1 MPVFDCTLTTY
12 LLYNYVYCMTVDSCT
27 VNFSFVAKPIMVVN
41 FTTIRKDQSTGNVML
56 TCAVK
61 YSYPT
66 AVITWNVMTESSS
79 VYDVVEEN
87 STGNYVLL
95 NNGSLEVY
103 RRFIYE
109 EDHVIV
115 MCLASNKYG
124 SAKSVFSIWDDEHFS
139 EG

>member
-1 MPVFDCTLTTY
+1 MMYIL
-12 LLYNYVYCMTVDSCT
+12 
-27 VNFSFVAKPIMVVN
+27 SFVAKPIMVIN
-41 FTTIRKDQSTGNVML
+41 FTTIRKDQSMGNVML

-66 AVITWNVMTESSS
+66 AKLTWNIMTESSS
-79 VYDVVEEN
+79 EYNVVEEN

-109 EDHVIV
+109 EDRVTV
-115 MCLASNKYG
+115 MCLATNEYG
-124 SAKSVFSIWDDEHFS
+124 SGKSMFSIWDDEYFS
-139 EG
+139 QG

>member
-1 MPVFDCTLTTY
+1 MTTKY
-12 LLYNYVYCMTVDSCT
+12 CSVLLLY
-27 VNFSFVAKPIMVVN
+27 VAKPIMANN
-41 FTTIRKDQSTGNVML
+41 FTIIRKDQSTGNVML
-56 TCAVK
+56 TCAVN

-66 AVITWNVMTESSS
+66 AVLAWNIMTESSS

-109 EDHVIV
+109 EDHVTV
-115 MCLASNKYG
+115 MCLATNKYG
-124 SAKSVFSIWDDEHFS
+124 SAKSVFSIWDNEHFS
-139 EG
+139 KG

>member
-1 MPVFDCTLTTY
+1 M
-12 LLYNYVYCMTVDSCT
+12 
-27 VNFSFVAKPIMVVN
+27 IIN
-41 FTTIRKDQSTGNVML
+41 FTTIRKDQRMGDIML

-66 AVITWNVMTESSS
+66 AVLTWNIMTESSS
-79 VYDVVEEN
+79 IYEVVEEN
-87 STGNYVLL
+87 STGNYVVL

-109 EDHVIV
+109 EDHVTV

-124 SAKSVFSIWDDEHFS
+124 SAKSVFSIWDDEQFS
-139 EG
+139 QG